1 MLTAIAFLLFSIC
14 AVFISPNTNATSA
27 YDNVITLGEPK
38 VICPNNQVHDLT
50 TSYVSYVL
58 SKDSSFDSSLYAALD
73 RGSGWG
79 LAQNVRLDGTAWLHF
94 YVSASTTPS
103 TASFATSSSN
113 PNGMLRS
120 TSTRLMILS
129 CNEAGEIVV
138 SNASLSGTRALAS
151 AVNIDGNELK
161 PVYLNWPINYPSGYE
176 GIEVSDVME
185 DVDDDGLNETQ
196 EQVQGTLDSS
206 KDTDGDGL
214 DDYVESRWYPD
225 RTSIFCGILQCA
237 YPSPLTKDVYI
248 EIDWMKDSS
257 NMVYKPSA
265 TQLDLVE
272 DMYTSKGIN
281 FHADTGQFGGGN
293 ELATYTQSLPYT
305 GTSGQID
312 FWDYKNGGD
321 GIIANFSS
329 DRNSIWRYMIY
340 GYNYAES
347 SGSSGWAETMG
358 DDLFI
363 SGGLIDDMTGLAS
376 LDRALAGTM
385 AHEIG
390 HNLCLSDEQVFVEQP
405 IECAFSGI
413 DNDGYK
419 PQNYESVMNYR
430 YQLTD
435 DDDLGVVDYSDGSNA
450 TDDHDDWGAVAL
462 GMGGFSGTRT
472 AQGAR
477 DLPDNYDVLPD
488 GSVII
493 KEAPIQEIVESNEK
507 QSQQEL
513 HIQGQSNDDLLPAG
527 FSRSIEES
535 SEEKK
540 LTKESDETLSS
551 DWTVLLGGGITM
563 AIVVLGATWYYV
575 IRK

>member
-1 MLTAIAFLLFSIC
+1 
-14 AVFISPNTNATSA
+14 
-27 YDNVITLGEPK
+27 
-38 VICPNNQVHDLT
+38 
-50 TSYVSYVL
+50 
-58 SKDSSFDSSLYAALD
+58 
-73 RGSGWG
+73 
-79 LAQNVRLDGTAWLHF
+79 
-94 YVSASTTPS
+94 
-103 TASFATSSSN
+103 
-113 PNGMLRS
+113 
-120 TSTRLMILS
+120 
-129 CNEAGEIVV
+129 
-138 SNASLSGTRALAS
+138 
-151 AVNIDGNELK
+151 
-161 PVYLNWPINYPSGYE
+161 
-176 GIEVSDVME
+176 
-185 DVDDDGLNETQ
+185 
-196 EQVQGTLDSS
+196 
-206 KDTDGDGL
+206 
-214 DDYVESRWYPD
+214 
-225 RTSIFCGILQCA
+225 
-237 YPSPLTKDVYI
+237 
-248 EIDWMKDSS
+248 
-257 NMVYKPSA
+257 
-265 TQLDLVE
+265 
-272 DMYTSKGIN
+272 
-281 FHADTGQFGGGN
+281 
-293 ELATYTQSLPYT
+293 
-305 GTSGQID
+305 
-312 FWDYKNGGD
+312 
-321 GIIANFSS
+321 
-329 DRNSIWRYMIY
+329 MIY

-363 SGGLIDDMTGLAS
+363 SGGLISDMTGLVS
-376 LDRALAGTM
+376 LDRAIAGTM

-405 IECAFSGI
+405 SECVFNGI

-435 DDDLGVVDYSDGSNA
+435 DDDLGVVDY
-450 TDDHDDWGAVAL
+450 WGAVAL

-513 HIQGQSNDDLLPAG
+513 HIQGQNTNNLLPAG